1 MQKKFGI
8 IFAVAFAVMIIL
20 NPAFAES
27 NIPTWVKN
35 NAGWWADDLIS
46 DNDFVS
52 GIEYLMEAGLLSTN
66 PIPYD
71 FPSHLKTDSKNW
83 SDGTISD
90 SEYLLILESWIGNK
104 SESTPV
110 GTNDQSTIIQR
121 NELTSSKLPEWVR
134 NVFVWYADGKVSED
148 ELLNSIKYLVQEKII
163 ILDENSNIEKLTC
176 DALYDDLINLVVSN
190 TVFSKIASG
199 ILEIG
204 IMYPELLPD
213 EQLTESV
220 WAETGRTLKAN
231 QERVQDITE
240 KMELKQCSLSYKQT
254 NMMKFL
260 KGYLNSAN
268 E

>member
-1 MQKKFGI
+1 MQRKFGI
-8 IFAVAFAVMIIL
+8 IFAVAFVVIVIL

-35 NAGWWADDLIS
+35 NAVWWAEDQIS
-46 DNDFVS
+46 DSDFAI
-52 GIEYLMEAGLLSTN
+52 GIDFLMKEGLLNTN
-66 PIPYD
+66 PIPD
-71 FPSHLKTDSKNW
+71 EFPSHLKTDSKNW
-83 SDGTISD
+83 ADGVITD
-90 SEYLLILESWIGNK
+90 SEYLLILENWIGNK
-104 SESTPV
+104 SEPTSV

-121 NELTSSKLPEWVR
+121 NELASSKLPEWIR
-134 NVFVWYADGKVSED
+134 NVFVWYADGKVSEN

-199 ILEIG
+199 IQEIG
-204 IMYPELLPD
+204 IVYPELLPD

-240 KMELKQCSLSYKQT
+240 NMELRQCSLSYEQT

-260 KGYLNSAN
+260 KGYLTY
-268 E
+268 EQ